1 MVGQVDIKGTVE
13 YTSWSQRR
21 SEGIWLQQDDE
32 LVVVDVDWLQ
42 QDDELV
48 GVGVDWLQQDDELAV
63 VDVGR

>member
-42 QDDELV
+42 QDDEL
-48 GVGVDWLQQDDELAV
+48 AV